1 MGYYVLKFILN
12 TLKLKEDKTKFSKVF
27 KGCELAAT
35 YSNIRSIKSKTNWY
49 WEPKNNQHIV
59 ILSTHTIVYPVMDVS
74 VVLDME

>member
-49 WEPKNNQHIV
+49 
-59 ILSTHTIVYPVMDVS
+59 
-74 VVLDME
+74 